1 MNPHQIQSND
11 FLSSLQSNIVLT
23 LWTDF
28 FSCFF
33 FVEWKQIE
41 NTRKKQQRSKLKTT
55 SKVMLVL
62 KFDDLL
68 LSVIS
73 LSYYHIC
80 VVFFLSVHCWLQRAF
95 TTVQFSIV
103 DGTFD
108 TIAHHLSHGKC
119 VIWLSFRNHFMRI
132 IFDIYCV
139 ETKVSNCS
147 WNLAYE
153 RMVPNT
159 QCDKNARL
167 VRESQPKRTHKH
179 IYTRTNL
186 IVNNDCTL

>member
-33 FVEWKQIE
+33 FVKWKQIE
-41 NTRKKQQRSKLKTT
+41 NTRKKQQRSELKTT

-80 VVFFLSVHCWLQRAF
+80 VVFFSFSSLLIATCVHHRPIFNCWWDIRYNSSSFIAWEMCNLTFFQKPFHAYYFRYLLRWNESVKLLVESSVWTYGSKYA
-95 TTVQFSIV
+95 
-103 DGTFD
+103 
-108 TIAHHLSHGKC
+108 
-119 VIWLSFRNHFMRI
+119 MR
-132 IFDIYCV
+132 
-139 ETKVSNCS
+139 
-147 WNLAYE
+147 
-153 RMVPNT
+153 
-159 QCDKNARL
+159 
-167 VRESQPKRTHKH
+167 
-179 IYTRTNL
+179 
-186 IVNNDCTL
+186 